1 MQKKAEL
8 LAKKIKADQERLE
21 KLTASIEPFVAKKLQ
36 KIENT
41 EKRRTAKISRIQ
53 NSEVKLKT
61 RAEKRAAQIEKI
73 TEITATSNTVTE

>member
-8 LAKKIKADQERLE
+8 LSKKIKADQERLE